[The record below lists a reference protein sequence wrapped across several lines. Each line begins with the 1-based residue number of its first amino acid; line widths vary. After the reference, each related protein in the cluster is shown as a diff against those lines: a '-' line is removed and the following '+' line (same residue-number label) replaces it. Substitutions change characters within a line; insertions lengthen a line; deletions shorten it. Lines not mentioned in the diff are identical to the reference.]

1 MAIACHFYKFTFFF
15 CVVFSNIPD
24 HQILNFYIF
33 KLILDFI
40 YLQGKVL
47 YKTFQKQTITY
58 ILLKIKMLNFSAKT

>member
-47 YKTFQKQTITY
+47 YKTF
-58 ILLKIKMLNFSAKT
+58 

>member
-1 MAIACHFYKFTFFF
+1 MLLHIFMIVIFPIVNGYCMSLLQISIFF
-15 CVVFSNIPD
+15 VVFSHIPD

-47 YKTFQKQTITY
+47 YKTF
-58 ILLKIKMLNFSAKT
+58 